1 MSTSQ
6 STVDYILDQ
15 TDAAGK
21 MSARKM
27 FGEYGLYCNG
37 KLVGLVCDDTLFL
50 KITTQGRDYAGSHY
64 AEGAPYQ
71 GAKPSMLIDAALLED
86 GDWLSELVTITEKNL
101 PTPKP
106 KSPKKKR
113 T

>member
-15 TDAAGK
+15 TNAAGT

-37 KLVGLVCDDTLFL
+37 KLVGQVCDDTLFL
-50 KITTQGRDYAGSHY
+50 KITSQGKEYAGSHY
-64 AEGAPYQ
+64 AEGIPYQ
-71 GAKPSMLIDAALLED
+71 GAKPAMLIEDSLLED
-86 GDWLSELVTITEKNL
+86 GAWLSELVAITEKNL

>member
-1 MSTSQ
+1 MSTTQ
-6 STVDYILDQ
+6 STIDYILDQ
-15 TDAAGK
+15 TSTAGA

-27 FGEYGLYCNG
+27 FGEYGLYCND
-37 KLVGLVCDDTLFL
+37 KLVGLICDDTLFL
-50 KITTQGRDYAGSHY
+50 KITSQGKDYVGSHY

-86 GDWLSELVTITEKNL
+86 QDWLSELVAITEKSL

-113 T
+113 A